1 MCIFILLLVL
11 FLQDWSVFN
20 GAFLAIKALV
30 FVSTVKIL
38 PLIARLE
45 STRRYWL
52 LRQNNEKNFFFFFL
66 FYYGN
71 NERISNSDGTSN
83 VYQTLIWIQYTK
95 EASLIYDC
103 HENRIYPFKGY
114 MEIINHKYLLMRETE
129 RKWTSAT
136 KPLTV
141 INERG
146 WGARDCICHKQ
157 PRNAEI
163 YNHYFVMRHTI

>member
-1 MCIFILLLVL
+1 MCIFVLLLVL

-20 GAFLAIKALV
+20 GAFLVIKTLE

-52 LRQNNEKNFFFFFL
+52 LRQNNET
-66 FYYGN
+66 
-71 NERISNSDGTSN
+71 ISNSDGTSN

-103 HENRIYPFKGY
+103 HENRIYLFKGY

-129 RKWTSAT
+129 KKWTSAT

-146 WGARDCICHKQ
+146 WGGRDCICHKQ

-163 YNHYFVMRHTI
+163 YNHYFVMRYTI